1 MQLTRP
7 SKGYYSEAEAARVLG
22 LNIEDFRQAVRRHI
36 LETDDELV
44 NLPMTS
50 FQPSDLL
57 LLRHLLSSRRRE
69 PAVAAPLA
77 G

>member
-7 SKGYYSEAEAARVLG
+7 SKGYYSEAEAAKFLG
-22 LNIEDFRQAVRRHI
+22 LNLEDFRRLVRSHI
-36 LETDDELV
+36 LDTDDELA

-50 FQPSDLL
+50 YQPSDLL
-57 LLRHLLSSRRRE
+57 LLRHLLSLRRRE
-69 PAVAAPLA
+69 SAAAPVA